1 MQTFKD
7 WFEENYKEEYP
18 KGNIDG
24 NWFDKRHLPVK
35 VHCTCCYMTMALPN
49 ALIDEEGN
57 IYCTS
62 CGGNE

>member
-1 MQTFKD
+1 MKTFKE
-7 WFEENYKEEYP
+7 WFEEHHTKEYP
-18 KGNIDG
+18 KGNING
-24 NWFDKRHLPVK
+24 EWFANHGLPMIVECSC
-35 VHCTCCYMTMALPN
+35 CTSTLVLPN